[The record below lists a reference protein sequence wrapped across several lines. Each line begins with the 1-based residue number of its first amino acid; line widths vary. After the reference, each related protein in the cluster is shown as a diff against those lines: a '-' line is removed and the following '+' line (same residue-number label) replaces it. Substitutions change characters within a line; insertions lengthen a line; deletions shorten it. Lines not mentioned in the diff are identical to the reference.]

1 MSSAAPGPLPAPPA
15 STGATIRFAPLV
27 LAVASAVT
35 IAQSALWLGYA
46 AGVLGPVTTVAVHGA
61 VLASTA
67 VLFALGTR
75 RIDAF
80 AAALLAMTA
89 VAGPL
94 GPLLAILVERATDDA
109 PRKLP
114 ILQAWYDRIALA
126 SEINAVAK
134 QCDDI
139 ALGRSVDLGAPAPQ
153 SFAAVMDSG
162 TLAERQ
168 AALGH
173 IARNIHPD
181 YLPALTVA
189 LRSSEPVIRV
199 QAAAVAARARPQLR
213 RSIDAAIIAAD
224 DPALTHRQVRE
235 RLAHLHRL
243 ISSGLLDPA
252 DEPRARALADR
263 FERRTLDRIDEL
275 SAPAFLR
282 LASIGR
288 VDDTVEHHLLAR
300 RRFRELRQARTIGR
314 LRRKGMFLVR
324 YLRERHSTRIHSA
337 SHVAEHS

>member
-1 MSSAAPGPLPAPPA
+1 VRA
-15 STGATIRFAPLV
+15 SHRFAPIE
-27 LAVASAVT
+27 LAVAIAVT
-35 IAQSALWLGYA
+35 IAQAAVWLALI
-46 AGVLGPVTTVAVHGA
+46 AGSIRPSTAVVLHGA
-61 VLASTA
+61 MLASTA
-67 VLFALGTR
+67 MLFVLGTR
-75 RIDAF
+75 RIDSF
-80 AAALLAMTA
+80 ATALLAMTA
-89 VAGPL
+89 AAGPL
-94 GPLLAILVERATDDA
+94 GPLLATFVERATNDA
-109 PRKLP
+109 TRKLP

-126 SEINAVAK
+126 SEINTVAK

-173 IARNIHPD
+173 IARNLHPD
-181 YLPALTVA
+181 YLPALAVA
-189 LRSSEPVIRV
+189 LRSPEPVIRV
-199 QAAAVAARARPQLR
+199 QAAAVAARARPELR
-213 RSIDAAIIAAD
+213 RSIDAALIAAD
-224 DPALTHRQVRE
+224 DPTLSHRQARE
-235 RLAHLHRL
+235 RLTDLQRL

-263 FERRTLDRIDEL
+263 FERRTLERIDGL

-288 VDDTVEHHLLAR
+288 IDETVELHLVAR

-314 LRRKGMFLVR
+314 LRRKGTFMVR
-324 YLRERHSTRIHSA
+324 YLRERHRTGIRPA
-337 SHVAEHS
+337 SDLAERS